1 MSQSIIIVYTDLRN
15 AFEFV
20 SSGSK
25 NQHNAYI
32 SLDTGTIYWTS
43 NALELEEEVP
53 DNLEFSDSCIL
64 VPHKNE
70 FKLGQNLALSFIDQ
84 ELPYDYNFVA
94 SLFRKSSAYRRFKEL
109 LQSQGLLEKW
119 FAFEASASDKA
130 LLDWRNGNDIQLLYD
145 SLI

>member
-1 MSQSIIIVYTDLRN
+1 MTYLSVDYTDLRN

-25 NQHNAYI
+25 YQHNAYI
-32 SLDTGTIYWTS
+32 SLDTGSIYWTS
-43 NALELEEEVP
+43 NVLELEEEVP
-53 DNLEFSDSCIL
+53 DDLSSSGRYIL

-70 FKLGQNLALSFIDQ
+70 FKLGQNLALTFIDQ

-94 SLFRKSSAYRRFKEL
+94 SLFRKKGAYRRFKEL

-119 FAFEASASDKA
+119 FAFEASASDEA
-130 LLDWRNGNDIQLLYD
+130 LLNWCNENDIQLLYD
-145 SLI
+145 SLT